1 VDLAV
6 QPAHHAR
13 SLGELFGDM
22 TRDFSTLIRKEVEL
36 AKTELKEEA
45 QAAGKAGGMLGAAGV
60 VGLVAFIILAMTIA
74 FALDAFLWRWVA
86 FLIVTVVLAVSISFD
101 ADVDRACELLERIAR
116 SEPRVMREPAPAAR
130 VKALGDLG
138 VNLELTAWMA
148 DLAAGEA
155 DLRSTLLRL
164 VLKDF
169 KAEGIAI
176 AYRRREAASI
186 PTLATE
192 NSDE

>member
-1 VDLAV
+1 MSAPATPQPQAHHVGSDVDLSV
-6 QPAHHAR
+6 QPAQPER

-86 FLIVTVVLAVSISFD
+86 FLIVTVVLA
-101 ADVDRACELLERIAR
+101 AIAAVLA
-116 SEPRVMREPAPAAR
+116 STG
-130 VKALGDLG
+130 KKK
-138 VNLELTAWMA
+138 
-148 DLAAGEA
+148 LAAVNPTPEKTVQTLKEDA
-155 DLRSTLLRL
+155 QWLNEQRS
-164 VLKDF
+164 
-169 KAEGIAI
+169 
-176 AYRRREAASI
+176 
-186 PTLATE
+186 
-192 NSDE
+192 